1 MAEFVKK
8 MALGYKAVPGGY
20 SDGECSHVILTKTE
34 YENQNWE
41 IKKAERNV
49 TDITVECSRQIR
61 QAESE
66 AERKIKAAEETSI
79 MQISEMKRQ
88 LEKEQEESA
97 YQRRLNENLL
107 RINRERANADRK
119 LKPKK
124 GHTGY
129 VVVNSKEYEYKYR
142 EDKRT
147 LTSVMLWQ
155 TILES
160 PYKVKFSVE
169 QARKQMYEELFKN
182 HIIGKIGV
190 YGYWDIDYENMIEN
204 ELYKTEY
211 IDKNIAVKYQLQAN
225 YKTGFWEIIILHTK
239 PLENVPDDMMRYN
252 YS

>member
-8 MALGYKAVPGGY
+8 TALGYKAVPGGY

-49 TDITVECSRQIR
+49 TDVTVECSRQIR

-79 MQISEMKRQ
+79 MQISEMKKQ
-88 LEKEQEESA
+88 LEKEQEENF

-124 GHTGY
+124 VHTG
-129 VVVNSKEYEYKYR
+129 
-142 EDKRT
+142 
-147 LTSVMLWQ
+147 
-155 TILES
+155 
-160 PYKVKFSVE
+160 
-169 QARKQMYEELFKN
+169 
-182 HIIGKIGV
+182 
-190 YGYWDIDYENMIEN
+190 
-204 ELYKTEY
+204 
-211 IDKNIAVKYQLQAN
+211 
-225 YKTGFWEIIILHTK
+225 
-239 PLENVPDDMMRYN
+239 
-252 YS
+252 